1 MPGSESAIF
10 FVDSIARQK
19 FKTPAFSKD
28 YFLNSKLLLLGM
40 LENILNTKLKKRL
53 LGIFFAFPERSFS
66 LLEIQAMLGTKN
78 GITNRILKDFSAAQL
93 VNSASKKKKRYF
105 KINPHFRLY
114 QEIEDLVSD
123 QEEGLEDH
131 VVSYLK
137 RIPNVR
143 MAVLTGIFTL
153 QPHLEV
159 DLLLVGKGISRL
171 RVQNTLNVI
180 GKLIGE
186 DVNYA
191 IMDMEEFEHRQLMN
205 DRFIRDILD
214 NPHLEI
220 NNTNK

>member
-1 MPGSESAIF
+1 
-10 FVDSIARQK
+10 
-19 FKTPAFSKD
+19 
-28 YFLNSKLLLLGM
+28 M

-78 GITNRILKDFSAAQL
+78 RIITRILKDFSAAQL
-93 VNSASKKKKRYF
+93 LNSASKKKKRYY

-123 QEEGLEDH
+123 EEQRFEDQ
-131 VVSYLK
+131 VAALLK

-153 QPHLEV
+153 QPNLEV
-159 DLLLVGKGISRL
+159 DLLLVGRGISRL
-171 RVQNTLNVI
+171 RVQNALNVI

-220 NNTNK
+220 HNTNK

>member
-1 MPGSESAIF
+1 
-10 FVDSIARQK
+10 
-19 FKTPAFSKD
+19 
-28 YFLNSKLLLLGM
+28 M

-153 QPHLEV
+153 QPHLE
-159 DLLLVGKGISRL
+159 IYFFFFR
-171 RVQNTLNVI
+171 
-180 GKLIGE
+180 
-186 DVNYA
+186 
-191 IMDMEEFEHRQLMN
+191 
-205 DRFIRDILD
+205 
-214 NPHLEI
+214 
-220 NNTNK
+220 